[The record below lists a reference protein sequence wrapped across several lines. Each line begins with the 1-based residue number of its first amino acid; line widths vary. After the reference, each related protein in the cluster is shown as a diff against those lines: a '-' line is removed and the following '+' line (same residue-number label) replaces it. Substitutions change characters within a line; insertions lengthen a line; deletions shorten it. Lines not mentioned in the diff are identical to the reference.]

1 MSVPIAQRSQEN
13 KNNLASAYGVQ
24 VDAIR
29 RQYNDEVKGLHA
41 DLQAIAKQATSVPTS
56 HVEYIFYNIKDVAG
70 RTFVTRALQQGPYTA
85 VILVATRSSVKV
97 ETWSVR
103 IDKFVHPQLFVGPE
117 SEKLPRDQA
126 KRALEL
132 MTKEAEV
139 ASRAATELGVCVA
152 YPRSIVYLD
161 HAKSK
166 AKCSEGRTDSSV
178 LAMTYDYIPGGDM
191 HGLIERSL
199 QYKVSLASESMMASW
214 FRPACEALHALHSAG
229 IAHHDVS
236 INNLILTR
244 ERTRMILIDC
254 AFAQQTAWC
263 SEAIGTPEFAAPEMM
278 GVWPDDGKTT
288 LLSFKNCAHDPI
300 RADVWALGISMLM
313 VRRGSYLTDQDPGN
327 RQDFCRELASRTLD
341 PGTFV
346 PFHAPKGTKTSALF
360 IDLLY
365 GMLEPDPSKR
375 LTMKQVLDH
384 TWWKTVETKT
394 PVGLGGLEIRS
405 VDDDIASWLAKHG
418 RKLPAP
424 KRDDSQERKVEASQP
439 KSEASKPAVQ
449 EMVLDTD
456 DDRGS

>member
-199 QYKVSLASESMMASW
+199 S
-214 FRPACEALHALHSAG
+214 
-229 IAHHDVS
+229 
-236 INNLILTR
+236 TR
-244 ERTRMILIDC
+244 CL
-254 AFAQQTAWC
+254 W
-263 SEAIGTPEFAAPEMM
+263 
-278 GVWPDDGKTT
+278 
-288 LLSFKNCAHDPI
+288 
-300 RADVWALGISMLM
+300 
-313 VRRGSYLTDQDPGN
+313 RRNP
-327 RQDFCRELASRTLD
+327 
-341 PGTFV
+341 
-346 PFHAPKGTKTSALF
+346 
-360 IDLLY
+360 
-365 GMLEPDPSKR
+365 
-375 LTMKQVLDH
+375 
-384 TWWKTVETKT
+384 
-394 PVGLGGLEIRS
+394 
-405 VDDDIASWLAKHG
+405 
-418 RKLPAP
+418 
-424 KRDDSQERKVEASQP
+424 
-439 KSEASKPAVQ
+439 
-449 EMVLDTD
+449 
-456 DDRGS
+456 